1 MYIYSCA
8 NRVIPLLFGVLK
20 YNLQE
25 FRKRFLAIQEQRDS
39 ELEELRQR
47 GIILRGGSSIL
58 GTSNSSSEHTSTTTD
73 SNGSGNLQNSKMQ
86 YIKQMVF
93 QYLVCKDPEVKL
105 HVESALMNMFRFSD
119 AEKSAIVD
127 TRKAESDDTLTTISS
142 FLGLS
147 V

>member
-1 MYIYSCA
+1 M
-8 NRVIPLLFGVLK
+8 K
-20 YNLQE
+20 
-25 FRKRFLAIQEQRDS
+25 
-39 ELEELRQR
+39 QR

-58 GTSNSSSEHTSTTTD
+58 GTSSNALVSSSSSSSETSASSTTD
-73 SNGSGNLQNSKMQ
+73 GNGSHGNSSGGNLQNSKMQ

-119 AEKSAIVD
+119 AEKTAIDD

-142 FLGLS
+142 FLGLNVS
-147 V
+147 S